1 MVNIKEALNM
11 LHHDVDVDTR
21 MVALVDCV
29 ELLLGGAEG
38 LGYSDDDRSDLRTTI
53 LQLLGVRWI
62 QARQEA
68 DDRLLEAAESPTGTT
83 MCPEAPQG
91 PPRSPAARRKAFY
104 IVPIPYVPDE
114 ACSGDNEAPGRGSE
128 SSANRRARSIGL
140 LGMP

>member
-1 MVNIKEALNM
+1 VNIKEALNM
-11 LHHDVDVDTR
+11 LQHDVEVDTR
-21 MVALVDCV
+21 TAALVHGV

-53 LQLLGVRWI
+53 LQLLGVRWV

-91 PPRSPAARRKAFY
+91 PSLSPAERRRAFY
-104 IVPIPYVPDE
+104 VVPIPDVPE
-114 ACSGDNEAPGRGSE
+114 ACNGDNEAPGRRSE
-128 SSANRRARSIGL
+128 SSANRRAHGVGL
-140 LGMP
+140 LGMLS